1 MITAGGYTTETA
13 VSAIEPAPSHPG
25 WGAAERLRPF
35 DGLWRRRTWL
45 LMFSSFGSTGERR
58 SWPMPSRS
66 GGCSSPIPKAAG
78 PFFCDDRRVLSV

>member
-35 DGLWRRRTWL
+35 DGLWRRRTRL
-45 LMFSSFGSTGERR
+45 LMFSSFGST
-58 SWPMPSRS
+58 SY
-66 GGCSSPIPKAAG
+66 AG
-78 PFFCDDRRVLSV
+78 NWVTA